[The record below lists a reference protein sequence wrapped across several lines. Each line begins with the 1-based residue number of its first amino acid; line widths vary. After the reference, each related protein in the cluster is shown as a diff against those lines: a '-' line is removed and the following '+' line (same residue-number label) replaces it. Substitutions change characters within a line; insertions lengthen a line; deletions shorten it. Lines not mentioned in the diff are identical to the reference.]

1 MLSELPIL
9 HREHKM
15 HCQSN
20 EHVGGRS
27 DVQSVRCLEQM
38 EKEEE
43 QKMKFDLREM
53 NKLEAVLKQ
62 KGAFYKR
69 IPLSEDGI
77 KEQIVVYSPTD
88 GRRIW
93 DVVIGLGT
101 YGSRAGL
108 LELMWEDSGEVI
120 GPLTAEGVI
129 RETKI

>member
-1 MLSELPIL
+1 
-9 HREHKM
+9 
-15 HCQSN
+15 
-20 EHVGGRS
+20 
-27 DVQSVRCLEQM
+27 
-38 EKEEE
+38 
-43 QKMKFDLREM
+43 MKFDLREM
-53 NKLEAVLKQ
+53 NKLEAVLKS

-101 YGSRAGL
+101 YGSGEGL
-108 LELMWEDSGEVI
+108 LELMFKDSGEVI
-120 GPLTAEGVI
+120 GYLTAEGVI

>member
-1 MLSELPIL
+1 M
-9 HREHKM
+9 
-15 HCQSN
+15 
-20 EHVGGRS
+20 
-27 DVQSVRCLEQM
+27 EQV
-38 EKEEE
+38 EEE

-53 NKLEAVLKQ
+53 NKLEAVLRN

-108 LELMWEDSGEVI
+108 LELMYEDSGEVI
-120 GPLTAEGVI
+120 GYLTAEGVI

>member
-1 MLSELPIL
+1 
-9 HREHKM
+9 M

-27 DVQSVRCLEQM
+27 DVQSVRCLEQV
-38 EKEEE
+38 EEE

-69 IPLSEDGI
+69 IPPEDGI

-108 LELMWEDSGEVI
+108 LELMYEDSGEVI
-120 GPLTAEGVI
+120 GYLTAEGVI

>member
-9 HREHKM
+9 HGEHKM
-15 HCQSN
+15 HRKPN
-20 EHVGGRS
+20 KHVGGRS
-27 DVQSVRCLEQM
+27 DVQQVRCMEQM
-38 EKEEE
+38 EEE

-53 NKLEAVLKQ
+53 NKLEAVLKN

-93 DVVIGLGT
+93 DAVIGLGT

-120 GPLTAEGVI
+120 GYLTAEGVI

>member
-1 MLSELPIL
+1 MLSELRPRCRDIPL
-9 HREHKM
+9 CDMRHIREK
-15 HCQSN
+15 SK
-20 EHVGGRS
+20 S
-27 DVQSVRCLEQM
+27 SKFDVYNVRELE
-38 EKEEE
+38 KE
-43 QKMKFDLREM
+43 QKMQFDLREM
-53 NKLEAVLKQ
+53 NKLEIVLKN

-93 DVVIGLGT
+93 DAVIGLGT

-120 GPLTAEGVI
+120 GYLTADGVI

>member
-1 MLSELPIL
+1 
-9 HREHKM
+9 M
-15 HCQSN
+15 HCQPDK
-20 EHVGGRS
+20 HVSGRS
-27 DVQSVRCLEQM
+27 NVQPMRCVEQM
-38 EKEEE
+38 EEE
-43 QKMKFDLREM
+43 QKMQFDLREM
-53 NKLEAVLKQ
+53 NKLEIVLKN

-77 KEQIVVYSPTD
+77 KEQIVVYSPTN

-108 LELMWEDSGEVI
+108 LELMWEDSGEII
-120 GPLTAEGVI
+120 GCLTAEGVI

>member
-1 MLSELPIL
+1 MQYDLTEMDKLQEYL
-9 HREHKM
+9 QEH
-15 HCQSN
+15 N
-20 EHVGGRS
+20 I
-27 DVQSVRCLEQM
+27 
-38 EKEEE
+38 
-43 QKMKFDLREM
+43 
-53 NKLEAVLKQ
+53 
-62 KGAFYKR
+62 FYKR
-69 IPLSEDGI
+69 IPISVDGI

-120 GPLTAEGVI
+120 GYLTAEGVI